1 MKLRIKITKD
11 AGIRFISHLE
21 YVRTIERAIRR
32 AKLPVAYSEG
42 FNPHMK
48 FSLASALGVGVTS
61 QAEFVEIELAQEID
75 LAAAL
80 EKLSANLP
88 MGIRVLAADLV
99 PKSTDKL
106 MAQAGGADY
115 MVLVPCGEFDWQA
128 AVQSFNEAD
137 SVLFQ
142 KPVQKGRGK
151 TKEIEVKNFIKR
163 VEAERVGE
171 SLLLQFSCRITPTG
185 SMKATEL
192 LTILKEAFAMP
203 LATEKADI
211 LRRDLYAV
219 DAAGKKQPLLNPEY
233 IAPKI

>member
-61 QAEFVEIELAQEID
+61 EAEFVEIELAEEID
-75 LAAAL
+75 LPATMK
-80 EKLSANLP
+80 KLAVNLP
-88 MGIRVLAADLV
+88 TGIRILAADLADT
-99 PKSTDKL
+99 KTDKL

-115 MVLVPCGEFDWQA
+115 RVIVPYQTDCDWQA
-128 AVQSFNEAD
+128 AVERFNTSE

-142 KPVQKGRGK
+142 KPIPKGRGK
-151 TKEIEVKNFIKR
+151 TKEIEVKHFIDHLK
-163 VEAERVGE
+163 AERFGDN
-171 SLLLQFSCRITPTG
+171 LQLVFSCKITPTG
-185 SMKATEL
+185 SMKAAEL
-192 LTILKEAFAMP
+192 LLVLRDSFEMP
-203 LATEKADI
+203 LVVEKADI
-211 LRRDLYAV
+211 LRTDLYAV
-219 DAAGKKQPLLNPEY
+219 EKDNKKKPLLKPEY
-233 IAPKI
+233 IA

>member
-61 QAEFVEIELAQEID
+61 EAEFVEIELGEEID
-75 LAAAL
+75 LPATIK
-80 EKLSANLP
+80 KLAVNLP
-88 MGIRVLAADLV
+88 TGIRILAADLADT
-99 PKSTDKL
+99 KADKL

-115 MVLVPCGEFDWQA
+115 RIVVPCKDCDWQA
-128 AVQSFNEAD
+128 IVERFNEAE

-142 KPVQKGRGK
+142 KPVPKGRGK
-151 TKEIEVKNFIKR
+151 TKEIEVKNFIDHL
-163 VEAERVGE
+163 EAECSGE
-171 SLLLQFSCRITPTG
+171 NLQLAFSCKITPTG
-185 SMKATEL
+185 SMKAAEL
-192 LTILKEAFAMP
+192 LVVLRDSFEMP
-203 LATEKADI
+203 LLVEKADI
-211 LRRDLYAV
+211 LRTDLYAV
-219 DAAGKKQPLLNPEY
+219 DEEGKKKSLLKPEY
-233 IAPKI
+233 IA

>member
-61 QAEFVEIELAQEID
+61 EAEFVEIELAEEID
-75 LAAAL
+75 LAATMK
-80 EKLSANLP
+80 KLAVNLP
-88 MGIRVLAADLV
+88 TGIRILAADIADT
-99 PKSTDKL
+99 KTDKL

-115 MVLVPCGEFDWQA
+115 KVIVPFKDCDWQA
-128 AVQSFNEAD
+128 AIEHFNEAK

-142 KPVQKGRGK
+142 KPIPKGRGK
-151 TKEIEVKNFIKR
+151 TKEIEVKNFIDHL
-163 VEAERVGE
+163 EAERNGDD
-171 SLLLQFSCRITPTG
+171 LQLTFSCKITPTG
-185 SMKATEL
+185 SMKAAEL
-192 LTILKEAFAMP
+192 LLVLQDSFNLP
-203 LATEKADI
+203 LVVEKADI
-211 LRRDLYAV
+211 LRTDLYAV
-219 DAAGKKQPLLNPEY
+219 DNEGKKKALLKPEY
-233 IAPKI
+233 IA

>member
-61 QAEFVEIELAQEID
+61 EAEFVEIELAEEID
-75 LAAAL
+75 LTATMK
-80 EKLSANLP
+80 KLAVNLP
-88 MGIRVLAADLV
+88 TGIRILAADLADI
-99 PKSTDKL
+99 KADKL

-115 MVLVPCGEFDWQA
+115 RVVVPCKADCDWQA
-128 AVQSFNEAD
+128 AVENFNKAE

-142 KPVQKGRGK
+142 KPIPKGRGK
-151 TKEIEVKNFIKR
+151 TKEIEVKNFIDHLE
-163 VEAERVGE
+163 VERSGDDFQIA
-171 SLLLQFSCRITPTG
+171 FSCKITPTG
-185 SMKATEL
+185 SMKAAEILLVLRDSFEL
-192 LTILKEAFAMP
+192 P
-203 LATEKADI
+203 LLVEKADI
-211 LRRDLYAV
+211 LRTDLYAV
-219 DAAGKKQPLLNPEY
+219 DQDGKKKSLLKPEY
-233 IAPKI
+233 IA

>member
-75 LAAAL
+75 LAVAL
-80 EKLSANLP
+80 EKLAGNLP
-88 MGIRVLAADLV
+88 MGIRLLAADFV
-99 PKSTDKL
+99 PKGTDKL

-115 MVLVPCGEFDWQA
+115 QVLVPCDESDWQTA
-128 AVQSFNEAD
+128 IQSFNAAD
-137 SVLFQ
+137 SVFFQ
-142 KPVQKGRGK
+142 KPVPKGRGK
-151 TKEIEVKNFIKR
+151 TKEIEVKKFIKHI
-163 VEAERVGE
+163 EAERSGE
-171 SLLLQFSCRITPTG
+171 NLLLQFSCRITPTG
-185 SMKATEL
+185 SMKAVEL
-192 LTILKEAFAMP
+192 LQVLKEGFAMP

-211 LRRDLYAV
+211 LRLDLYAV
-219 DAAGKKQPLLNPEY
+219 DVAGAKQPLLNPEY

>member
-61 QAEFVEIELAQEID
+61 EAEFVEIEIAEEID
-75 LAAAL
+75 LPATMK
-80 EKLSANLP
+80 KLAVNLP
-88 MGIRVLAADLV
+88 TGIRILAADLADA
-99 PKSTDKL
+99 KTDKL

-115 MVLVPCGEFDWQA
+115 RVIVPCQTDCDWQA
-128 AVQSFNEAD
+128 AVERFNTSE

-142 KPVQKGRGK
+142 KPIPKGRGK
-151 TKEIEVKNFIKR
+151 TKEIEVKHFIDHLK
-163 VEAERVGE
+163 AERFGDN
-171 SLLLQFSCRITPTG
+171 LQLVFSCKITPTG
-185 SMKATEL
+185 SMKAAEL
-192 LTILKEAFAMP
+192 LLVLRDSFELP
-203 LATEKADI
+203 LVVEKADI
-211 LRRDLYAV
+211 LRTDLYAV
-219 DAAGKKQPLLNPEY
+219 EKDNKKKPLLKPEY
-233 IAPKI
+233 IA

>member
-61 QAEFVEIELAQEID
+61 EAEFVEIELAEEID
-75 LAAAL
+75 LPATMK
-80 EKLSANLP
+80 KLAINLP
-88 MGIRVLAADLV
+88 TNIRILAADLADT
-99 PKSTDKL
+99 KTDKL

-115 MVLVPCGEFDWQA
+115 RVIVPCQTDCDWQA
-128 AVQSFNEAD
+128 VVERFNTSE

-142 KPVQKGRGK
+142 KPIPKGRGK
-151 TKEIEVKNFIKR
+151 TKEIEVKHFIDHLK
-163 VEAERVGE
+163 AERFGDN
-171 SLLLQFSCRITPTG
+171 LQLVFSCKITPTG
-185 SMKATEL
+185 SMKAAEL
-192 LTILKEAFAMP
+192 LLVLRDSFELP
-203 LATEKADI
+203 LVVEKADI
-211 LRRDLYAV
+211 LRTDLYAV
-219 DAAGKKQPLLNPEY
+219 EKDNKKKPLLKPEY
-233 IAPKI
+233 IA

>member
-61 QAEFVEIELAQEID
+61 EAEFVEIELAEEID
-75 LAAAL
+75 LAATMK
-80 EKLSANLP
+80 KLAVNLP
-88 MGIRVLAADLV
+88 TGIRILAADIADT
-99 PKSTDKL
+99 KTDKL

-115 MVLVPCGEFDWQA
+115 RVIVPCEDCDWQA
-128 AVQSFNEAD
+128 AIENFNEAK

-142 KPVQKGRGK
+142 KPIPKGRGK
-151 TKEIEVKNFIKR
+151 TKEIEVKNFIDHL
-163 VEAERVGE
+163 EAERSGDG
-171 SLLLQFSCRITPTG
+171 LQLKFSCKITPTG
-185 SMKATEL
+185 SMKAAEL
-192 LTILKEAFAMP
+192 LLVLQDSFNLP
-203 LATEKADI
+203 LVVEKADI
-211 LRRDLYAV
+211 LRTDLYAV
-219 DAAGKKQPLLNPEY
+219 DTEGKKKALLKPGY
-233 IAPKI
+233 IA

>member
-32 AKLPVAYSEG
+32 AKLAVAYSEG

-61 QAEFVEIELAQEID
+61 EAEFVEIELAEEID
-75 LAAAL
+75 LAATMK
-80 EKLSANLP
+80 KLAVNLP
-88 MGIRVLAADLV
+88 TGIRILAADIADT
-99 PKSTDKL
+99 KTDKL

-115 MVLVPCGEFDWQA
+115 RVIVPFEDCDWQA
-128 AVQSFNEAD
+128 AIANFNEAG

-142 KPVQKGRGK
+142 KPIPKGRGK
-151 TKEIEVKNFIKR
+151 TKEIEVKNFIEHI
-163 VEAERVGE
+163 EAERSGDD
-171 SLLLQFSCRITPTG
+171 LKLTFSCRITPTG

-192 LTILKEAFAMP
+192 LLVLQDSFNLP
-203 LATEKADI
+203 LVAAKADI
-211 LRRDLYAV
+211 LRTDLYAV
-219 DAAGKKQPLLNPEY
+219 DTEGKKKALLKPEY
-233 IAPKI
+233 IA

>member
-61 QAEFVEIELAQEID
+61 EAEFVEIELAEEID
-75 LAAAL
+75 LPVTMI
-80 EKLSANLP
+80 KLAVNLP
-88 MGIRVLAADLV
+88 TGIRILAADLADT
-99 PKSTDKL
+99 KADKL

-115 MVLVPCGEFDWQA
+115 KVVVPCEDNCNWQA
-128 AVQSFNEAD
+128 AVENFNKAE

-142 KPVQKGRGK
+142 KPIPKGRGK
-151 TKEIEVKNFIKR
+151 TKEIEVKDFISHL
-163 VEAERVGE
+163 EADNSGE
-171 SLLLQFSCRITPTG
+171 NLQITFSCKITPTG
-185 SMKATEL
+185 SMKAAEL
-192 LTILKEAFAMP
+192 LLVLRDSFELP
-203 LATEKADI
+203 LVVEKADI
-211 LRRDLYAV
+211 LRTDLYAV
-219 DAAGKKQPLLNPEY
+219 DQDGKKKPLLKPEY
-233 IAPKI
+233 IA

>member
-80 EKLSANLP
+80 KKLSANLP

-99 PKSTDKL
+99 PKGTDKL

-115 MVLVPCGEFDWQA
+115 QVLVPCGESDWQA
-128 AVQSFNEAD
+128 AVQSFNAAD

-142 KPVQKGRGK
+142 KPVPKGRGK
-151 TKEIEVKNFIKR
+151 TKEIEVKNFIKH
-163 VEAERVGE
+163 VEAERRGE
-171 SLLLQFSCRITPTG
+171 NLLLQFSCRITSTG

-192 LTILKEAFAMP
+192 LQVLKEAFALP
-203 LATEKADI
+203 IATENADI
-211 LRRDLYAV
+211 LRLDLYAV
-219 DAAGKKQPLLNPEY
+219 DAAGNKQLLLNPEY
-233 IAPKI
+233 SAPKI